1 MSFTSGQV
9 LTAAQL
15 NDLDIDSLTVSGAT
29 SAQITFTSDGDDYR
43 LIATG
48 SPENHFR
55 IYNVTDSLTRFLID
69 DSGKAVFGGQSGSQT
84 ARTPLTVVR
93 DNKLGSSFTGTSE
106 GEGLRVDQTSY
117 TANNYVGLVEAAK
130 DKDQSASHVR
140 IAAQFTS
147 GGSKLG
153 FGTTNSYAA
162 GVNNQAVTIDVDG
175 DVGIGDTTPSYKLDV
190 NGTGRFTGNLTLD
203 GNLVGTSNT
212 NFTVGNDSGE
222 FILFQESSNSLY
234 FQTNGTYRSYFTS
247 GGDFVPY
254 ADNTYDLGSSSL
266 HWAEVHAERYRTEDS
281 DTYIEYDG
289 DSGGGIDGPG
299 IRFVIN
305 NSEMFK
311 FLREGNNSSHSMLTF
326 GETNDGILYEKDN
339 EKFTFYRNGTQV
351 FEIEESIYTKVSG
364 ASLLAASP
372 PTGTGNDAEWA
383 APFGVY
389 ILRRNSSLAAEKENV
404 TDDLGTHLTADM
416 IDSVVP
422 KMWNRIHAP
431 GYPEIGPIAE
441 DMDAI
446 SPFLAARGTT
456 AEGDP
461 FLTGINKTAYL
472 SLLVLAVKD
481 LRSRVA
487 TLEAA

>member
-1 MSFTSGQV
+1 MATNYPGSLDTSTQQPSPSASTEMDDSGFEHDAVHTNHSGAIIALETKVGTGDSNAVANSVLAGTGSGTSGWTTTPTV
-9 LTAAQL
+9 VDLTATG
-15 NDLDIDSLTVSGAT
+15 NVDITGTLAVDGIVTLGDEIKGGSG
-29 SAQITFTSDGDDYR
+29 SAADPVFTFASDGDTGMYSAGTNALGFTTGGTSR
-43 LIATG
+43 LVIQSDGDLEATG
-48 SPENHFR
+48 N
-55 IYNVTDSLTRFLID
+55 I
-69 DSGKAVFGGQSGSQT
+69 
-84 ARTPLTVVR
+84 
-93 DNKLGSSFTGTSE
+93 
-106 GEGLRVDQTSY
+106 
-117 TANNYVGLVEAAK
+117 
-130 DKDQSASHVR
+130 
-140 IAAQFTS
+140 
-147 GGSKLG
+147 
-153 FGTTNSYAA
+153 
-162 GVNNQAVTIDVDG
+162 
-175 DVGIGDTTPSYKLDV
+175 
-190 NGTGRFTGNLTLD
+190 TLD
-203 GNLVGTSNT
+203 GDLTGTSNT
-212 NFTVGNDSGE
+212 NFFVKNDSGE
-222 FILFQESSNSLY
+222 EILFQESGNALY
-234 FQTNGTYRSYFTS
+234 FKTNGTYRGYFTS